1 VTKGTASS
9 AAAAGSDRPGVLRVV
24 GALGGRRQGRLSQ
37 TFGLAGSAALLRK
50 VRAAPLPCG
59 QTRCA
64 GKDGREV

>member
-1 VTKGTASS
+1 
-9 AAAAGSDRPGVLRVV
+9 VLRVV